1 MAYLREYI
9 VNCSSSLISG
19 ALHQALVG
27 LLSHYKIAREAQT
40 ELDELIHSK
49 SKLSTNDLES
59 LPILRSIVA
68 ESLRLG
74 AANASP
80 DVWYRASDDLWY
92 KKWFLPKGSIII
104 LDRDVIFSNVGGL
117 SDYQVSLI

>member
-1 MAYLREYI
+1 MSYLREYI

-27 LLSHYKIAREAQT
+27 LLSNYKIAREAQT

-104 LDRDVIFSNVGGL
+104 LDRDGIFSNMGNL
-117 SDYQVSLI
+117 SDHQVTLI